1 MLRCQS
7 AVDNGQRKFGANYMR
22 VSAKINEVVGGIPY
36 IRMPRAK
43 QLTAHVDNRPGM
55 LGEVGSALGA
65 KKVNVLAFMASVDA
79 GHATIRMI
87 VDKPAAAKKIFAE
100 RYWETSEEDVL
111 TVVLPD
117 KPGSLGLVAHKL
129 REASVNIDYAYLGS
143 AGSARRVNA
152 YFGVSD
158 LKLAMRAV
166 R

>member
-1 MLRCQS
+1 
-7 AVDNGQRKFGANYMR
+7 
-22 VSAKINEVVGGIPY
+22 
-36 IRMPRAK
+36 
-43 QLTAHVDNRPGM
+43 M

-111 TVVLPD
+111 TVVLPH